1 MPIRKNSIRLRTK
14 RRRRKLSKIL
24 TPDLALFHG
33 KLLHFVAG
41 PDDPLREAER
51 VCGEF
56 AEMVEDQ
63 HAAVS
68 QFLQRAYGVAAQFRR
83 RPRDFERFQV
93 HSFWGTA

>member
-63 HAAVS
+63 HAAVR